1 MRKETREAMEKLFIA
16 RWNVPKAA
24 KHCGLTVKE
33 VKIVFSEYMIYHDV
47 TYIKQNST
55 QLHLF

>member
-1 MRKETREAMEKLFIA
+1 MRKETRESMEKLFTA

-33 VKIVFSEYMIYHDV
+33 LKICFHNYVETHDV
-47 TYIKQNST
+47 TYIEKNST

>member
-1 MRKETREAMEKLFIA
+1 MRKATREAMENLFNA
-16 RWNVPKAA
+16 RWNVPTAA

-33 VKIVFSEYMIYHDV
+33 LKICFHNYVETHQP
-47 TYIKQNST
+47 TYVHEFGT

>member
-1 MRKETREAMEKLFIA
+1 MEKLFTA
-16 RWNVPKAA
+16 KWNVPKAA

-33 VKIVFSEYMIYHDV
+33 LKICFHNYVETHSV
-47 TYIKQNST
+47 TYIEETNT

>member
-1 MRKETREAMEKLFIA
+1 MRKTTREAMEKLFTA
-16 RWNVPKAA
+16 KWNVPKAA

-33 VKIVFSEYMIYHDV
+33 LKICFHNYVETHSV
-47 TYIKQNST
+47 TYIEENNT

>member
-1 MRKETREAMEKLFIA
+1 MRKATRESMENLFTA
-16 RWNVPKAA
+16 KWNVPKAA

-33 VKIVFSEYMIYHDV
+33 VKIVFSEYMVYHPV
-47 TYIKQNST
+47 TYIEETNT

>member
-33 VKIVFSEYMIYHDV
+33 LKICFHNYVETHDI
-47 TYIKQNST
+47 TYIKENNT
-55 QLHLF
+55 QLNLF

>member
-1 MRKETREAMEKLFIA
+1 MRPNTREAMENLFHA
-16 RWNVPKAA
+16 RWNVPRAA

-33 VKIVFSEYMIYHDV
+33 LKICFHNYVETHPPSYVRESHD
-47 TYIKQNST
+47 

>member
-33 VKIVFSEYMIYHDV
+33 LKICFHNYVETHGA
-47 TYIKQNST
+47 TYIEQNSP

>member
-1 MRKETREAMEKLFIA
+1 MRKETRESMENLFTA
-16 RWNVPKAA
+16 KWNVPKAA
-24 KHCGLTVKE
+24 KHCGLSVKE

-47 TYIKQNST
+47 TYIEENNT